1 MASSSPTRSER
12 EFQDILRRLEL
23 ALDASQIGVWEHNLD
38 RHEISWDV
46 QMHRIYQTGRGSGP
60 VAAAI
65 WSDAIH
71 PDDRERAELEFE
83 DAIARRGQYNS
94 EFRIVWPNGEIR
106 HIRSRAHFY
115 MSEEG
120 SPSFI
125 GAEWDVTS
133 DVLLANEAARQRAVA
148 EARALALEE
157 SSARIEYAAEHDY
170 LTGLPNRR
178 LFDKRLAELAE
189 DASVSTLAVL
199 HLDLDEFKQINDSHG
214 HAAGDTVLRA
224 AALRIEAAIPKATMV
239 ARIGGDEFVVLLVN
253 FGGLTELNRMAREV
267 QRRLKKKVRFGHE
280 MLQSGAS
287 IGISWSADRSGSN
300 LLAESDIAVYQ
311 AKTSGRDRIE
321 FFSQQLK
328 DDLMGKRRLAEELK
342 LALEQGDIIPFY
354 QLQLDAH
361 TRDIVGIEALAR
373 WHHSER
379 GTLSPGIFL
388 KIADEFGLSSE
399 IDASILRHVLAD
411 RVTWE
416 QHGTTLPRVSVNIS
430 GQRLYDPQLI
440 NDLESLEI
448 PHGALVFELVET
460 IFLDDCDDELLQT
473 VDRIKQMGI
482 EIEIDDFGSGH
493 ASLIGLVRLR
503 PARLKIDRQLVS
515 EVDTSSEQRRVV
527 KSIVEIGKALG
538 VDVIAEGVETENHA
552 VALAKLGCHT
562 LQGFALGH
570 PLPASEIDDIFASK
584 KATQAAHLRR

>member
-1 MASSSPTRSER
+1 
-12 EFQDILRRLEL
+12 
-23 ALDASQIGVWEHNLD
+23 
-38 RHEISWDV
+38 
-46 QMHRIYQTGRGSGP
+46 
-60 VAAAI
+60 
-65 WSDAIH
+65 
-71 PDDRERAELEFE
+71 
-83 DAIARRGQYNS
+83 
-94 EFRIVWPNGEIR
+94 
-106 HIRSRAHFY
+106 
-115 MSEEG
+115 
-120 SPSFI
+120 
-125 GAEWDVTS
+125 
-133 DVLLANEAARQRAVA
+133 
-148 EARALALEE
+148 
-157 SSARIEYAAEHDY
+157 
-170 LTGLPNRR
+170 
-178 LFDKRLAELAE
+178 
-189 DASVSTLAVL
+189 
-199 HLDLDEFKQINDSHG
+199 
-214 HAAGDTVLRA
+214 LRA
-224 AALRIEAAIPKATMV
+224 AALRIEAAIPKAAMA
-239 ARIGGDEFVVLLVN
+239 ARIGGDEFVILLIN
-253 FGGLTELNRMAREV
+253 FDGLTELNHVARDV
-267 QRRLKKKVRFGHE
+267 QRRLKKKIRFGHE

-300 LLAESDIAVYQ
+300 LLAESDIALYQ

-361 TRDIVGIEALAR
+361 TREIVGIEALAR

-399 IDASILRHVLAD
+399 IDALILRRVLAD
-411 RVTWE
+411 RLSWG
-416 QHGTTLPRVSVNIS
+416 QHGTALPRISVNIS

-440 NDLESLEI
+440 DDLEMLEI
-448 PHGALVFELVET
+448 PEGALVFELVET

-538 VDVIAEGVETENHA
+538 VDIIAEGVETENHA
-552 VALAKLGCHT
+552 VTLAKLGCHT

-570 PLPASEIDDIFASK
+570 PLPASEIDNIFASQK
-584 KATQAAHLRR
+584 EAQAANLRR